1 MLTPTFSGQFYRD
14 VNWEVEPIHFPIDLY
29 LPVVLV
35 LISSVTAKKT
45 WRVAGELV
53 QVFGTL
59 GEVDIEGASITA
71 PLNAWKLINFPVVEG
86 QEYYSLKFYP
96 KPWIESFGVDITQSL

>member
-1 MLTPTFSGQFYRD
+1 MITPTFSGQFYRD
-14 VNWEVEPIHFPIDLY
+14 VSWEVEPVRLPIDLY
-29 LPVVLV
+29 LPLVLV
-35 LISSVTAKKT
+35 LVSSATAKQT

-59 GEVDIEGASITA
+59 QELDIEGGATVL
-71 PLNAWKLINFPVVEG
+71 PLNAWKLINFPEVEG

-96 KPWIESFGVDITQSL
+96 KPWIESFEVQIKQSL

>member
-1 MLTPTFSGQFYRD
+1 MITPTFSGQFYRE
-14 VNWEVEPIHFPIDLY
+14 VSWEVEPIRFPIDLY

-35 LISSVTAKKT
+35 LISSPTAKAS

-53 QVFGTL
+53 QTFGLL
-59 GEVDIEGASITA
+59 GELDIEGGSIIL
-71 PLNAWKLINFPVVEG
+71 PLNAWKLINFPEVEG

-96 KPWIESFGVDITQSL
+96 KPWVGFIDVQIKQSL

>member
-1 MLTPTFSGQFYRD
+1 MTVPTFSGQFFRD
-14 VNWEVEPIHFPIDLY
+14 TNWEVEPIYFPVDLY
-29 LPVVLV
+29 LPIVLV
-35 LISSVTAKKT
+35 LISSPTAKKT

-59 GEVDIEGASITA
+59 GELDIEGGSTTL
-71 PLNAWKLINFPVVEG
+71 PLNAWKLINFSEIEG

-96 KPWIESFGVDITQSL
+96 KPWIKSFEVQIKQPA

>member
-1 MLTPTFSGQFYRD
+1 MITPTFSGQFYRD
-14 VNWEVEPIHFPIDLY
+14 VSWEVEPIRFPIDLY

-35 LISSVTAKKT
+35 LIASPTAKAS

-53 QVFGTL
+53 QVFGLL
-59 GEVDIEGASITA
+59 GELDIEGGATTM
-71 PLNAWKLINFPVVEG
+71 PLNNWKLINFPGVEE

-96 KPWIESFGVDITQSL
+96 KPWIDFIEVQIKQSM